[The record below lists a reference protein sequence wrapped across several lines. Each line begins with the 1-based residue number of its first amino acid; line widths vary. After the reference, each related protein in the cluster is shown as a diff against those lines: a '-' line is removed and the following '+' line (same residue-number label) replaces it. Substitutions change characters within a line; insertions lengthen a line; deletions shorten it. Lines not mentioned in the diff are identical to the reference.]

1 MNNKNIWTSSLYI
14 ILCISAFI
22 LLQFFGSW
30 IAKGCY
36 ALIKGIPLSEV
47 SNYSNSSELL
57 SVIDVLGSLLTIVI
71 FTRARWSKVS
81 RDYLKARPWA
91 VLMWTFLL
99 TIGSILPMEFISEKA
114 NLTLPDQTQHFF
126 ELIMKTPWGYI
137 AVAIMAPIAEEL
149 VFRGAILNKLLSSL
163 KGDQHWIAIV
173 LSALIFGIIHLNFV
187 QGLHAFLIGLLL
199 GWMFYRTGSVIP
211 GILFHWVNNT
221 VAFLMFHLM
230 PQMNDG
236 KLIDLFH
243 GDSRLMYGG
252 LFFSLCILIPSLFQ
266 LVIRM
271 HKAK

>member
-1 MNNKNIWTSSLYI
+1 MNNKNIWTSILYI
-14 ILCISAFI
+14 ILFISAFV
-22 LLQFFGSW
+22 LLQVFGSW

-47 SNYSNSSELL
+47 SNYSNSSELQ
-57 SVIDVLGSLLTIVI
+57 SVIFVLGSLLTIVI

-221 VAFLMFHLM
+221 VAFLMF
-230 PQMNDG
+230 NE
-236 KLIDLFH
+236 
-243 GDSRLMYGG
+243 
-252 LFFSLCILIPSLFQ
+252 
-266 LVIRM
+266 
-271 HKAK
+271 